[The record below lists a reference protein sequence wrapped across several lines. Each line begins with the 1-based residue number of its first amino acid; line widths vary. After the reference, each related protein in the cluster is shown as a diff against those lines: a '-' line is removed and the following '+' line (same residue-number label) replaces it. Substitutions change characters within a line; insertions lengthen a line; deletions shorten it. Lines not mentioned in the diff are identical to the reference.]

1 MRRVLIMSGVFLVLA
16 GISGCGEDRAGDPSA
31 DQAQAAAPVRVAQAE
46 MRELKPTVP
55 ISGTVVS
62 RLDATVSA
70 EVTGRLTSVAEEGTQ
85 VDEGATLAT
94 IDDTQ
99 LRLQVQEQQATV
111 QREQSQVDYLK
122 KEVARLKSL
131 AEQNAL
137 AENQLDQRDS
147 ELQVAESDLEVAK
160 SRLAQLRDQLRRTT
174 IQAPFAGLVTQ
185 RLSVPGE
192 RVAPGDGVVRLV
204 SAQQREVLARGPLE
218 YLPYVSMDDPIQV
231 RRGESALV
239 GRVRTVVRTGDEQS
253 HLFEMRISLPDN
265 DWPVG
270 QSVQVGLPT
279 SDTRQVLAVP
289 RDALVLRRDGTAV
302 YVVEGDGTARRVMV
316 NTGQGE
322 GPYVEIR
329 GEVKAGDTV
338 IIRGNERLQPG
349 QPVKVLGADSE
360 PRV

>member
-1 MRRVLIMSGVFLVLA
+1 MIISGLLAIAALV
-16 GISGCGEDRAGDPSA
+16 SGCGRDGAGGITADPT
-31 DQAQAAAPVRVAQAE
+31 QAAAPVRVAQAE

-62 RLDATVSA
+62 RLDAIVSA

-85 VDEGATLAT
+85 VDEGDTLAT

-99 LRLQVQEQQATV
+99 LRLQVQEQEATV
-111 QREQSQVDYLK
+111 QREQSQVDYLH
-122 KEVARLKSL
+122 KEVSRLKSL
-131 AEQNAL
+131 AAKNAL
-137 AENQLDQRDS
+137 AENQLDQRNS
-147 ELQVAESDLEVAK
+147 ELDVAESDLQVAK
-160 SRLAQLRDQLRRTT
+160 SRLAQLQDQLDRTT

-204 SAQQREVLARGPLE
+204 SAEEREVLARGPLQ
-218 YLPYVSMDDPIQV
+218 YLPFVSMGDPIQV
-231 RRGESALV
+231 RRGDAALV

-253 HLFEMRISLPDN
+253 HLFEMRINLPDN
-265 DWPVG
+265 HWPVG
-270 QSVQVGLPT
+270 QTVQVALPT

-322 GPYVEIR
+322 GPFVEIR
-329 GEVKAGDTV
+329 GEVKAGDRV

-349 QPVKVLGADSE
+349 QPVKVLGAEPE